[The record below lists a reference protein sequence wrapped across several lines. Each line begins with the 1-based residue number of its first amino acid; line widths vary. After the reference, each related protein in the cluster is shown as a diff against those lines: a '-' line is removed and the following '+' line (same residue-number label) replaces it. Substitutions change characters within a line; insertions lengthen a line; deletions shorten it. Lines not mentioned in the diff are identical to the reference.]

1 MHEKLC
7 QSILKNT
14 PVLKH
19 PPQVE
24 NRGPSD
30 IESAEV
36 YILWPSLRGQDQP
49 LLYLT
54 GQPIVEGPGSCHYV
68 SDVNIH
74 NIKVSDVNALLRQWY
89 PICAPDLFSGL
100 QGATIPETEGLDPP
114 SGCQWEAFFESFFKF
129 LRMERGRSPC
139 LFGGLEPL
147 SWSPGAA
154 GAAKFKAI
162 VGEEPGSQYRETE

>member
-7 QSILKNT
+7 QLILKNT

-36 YILWPSLRGQDQP
+36 YILWPSLRGLDQP

-74 NIKVSDVNALLRQWY
+74 NIKVSDVNALLR
-89 PICAPDLFSGL
+89 DSGIL
-100 QGATIPETEGLDPP
+100 YVLLIYSPAYKEQ
-114 SGCQWEAFFESFFKF
+114 QF
-129 LRMERGRSPC
+129 LRLKG
-139 LFGGLEPL
+139 
-147 SWSPGAA
+147 
-154 GAAKFKAI
+154 
-162 VGEEPGSQYRETE
+162 

>member
-1 MHEKLC
+1 MC
-7 QSILKNT
+7 QPILKNT

-36 YILWPSLRGQDQP
+36 YILWPSLRGIDQP

-139 LFGGLEPL
+139 LFEGLEPL

-162 VGEEPGSQYRETE
+162 VGEEEPGSQYRETE

>member
-7 QSILKNT
+7 QLILKNT

-36 YILWPSLRGQDQP
+36 YILWPSLRGIDQP

-74 NIKVSDVNALLRQWY
+74 NINRLYNQLKLVIY
-89 PICAPDLFSGL
+89 LFL
-100 QGATIPETEGLDPP
+100 
-114 SGCQWEAFFESFFKF
+114 AF
-129 LRMERGRSPC
+129 LM
-139 LFGGLEPL
+139 
-147 SWSPGAA
+147 
-154 GAAKFKAI
+154 
-162 VGEEPGSQYRETE
+162 